1 MTTVECILGFPEIY
15 EMTQDEVIPR
25 EGRNTVKPV
34 WKRAVLLLAP
44 GFGCVRY
51 KYKWRFLLIKGN
63 VIKNPQLFLGALLH
77 VDQSY
82 DQNALNT

>member
-1 MTTVECILGFPEIY
+1 MKCILGLPEIY
-15 EMTQDEVIPR
+15 EMTQDEVILR

-34 WKRAVLLLAP
+34 WKIAVLLLAP
-44 GFGCVRY
+44 GFGCVCY

-63 VIKNPQLFLGALLH
+63 VIKNPQLFLGAFLH

-82 DQNALNT
+82 NQNVLNT